1 MPHPKPLAFRYSAF
15 ESYTSDF
22 ISSAACGASPAEI
35 PHCSKSKFWPRPITS
50 RIDMCGAFEGLW
62 MIRRLDFKVVLFFV
76 LLTVVMTIGVIALWE
91 GVLRPP
97 FYAWVEARYPG
108 SAYTQ
113 TRWNIQQRVE
123 HFFIS
128 VTVDALVVTLLL
140 RIVHRQQRKLRESE
154 ERYRALFEQARDGI
168 GLVHLTHYHLVE
180 ANDKFCELLG
190 LRPQDCIG
198 QDVRELLRA
207 HAQPEFMMPSNGH
220 PSGETELVIRTTN
233 AESVPVSISLTPLST
248 DSEEVMIL
256 VLRDLSQRKQ
266 LEAEREEMQ
275 RQLYQSSKLAS
286 IGELSAGVAHE
297 INNPLN
303 GVINFAQL
311 LKDEDKPRSAFENQM
326 IDGIIDE
333 GGRIAKIVRGLLAFA
348 RAETHELEQVHF
360 ADSVETS
367 VALFGRQFEKAGIS
381 FEIDVEPNLPL
392 VRADGSRLRQ
402 VVVNMISNAYY
413 ALTAKSFGPS
423 EQKVF
428 RITARRAG
436 RSVRVEFY
444 DNGVGIKREDIG
456 KVFDPF
462 FTTRREAGGTGLGLS
477 VSFGI
482 IRDFGGTISVESE
495 EGRFTRFVI
504 ELSAVEAGVAEYA

>member
-1 MPHPKPLAFRYSAF
+1 
-15 ESYTSDF
+15 
-22 ISSAACGASPAEI
+22 
-35 PHCSKSKFWPRPITS
+35 
-50 RIDMCGAFEGLW
+50 

-91 GVLRPP
+91 EVLRPP

-108 SAYTQ
+108 VAYTE

-168 GLVHLTHYHLVE
+168 GLVHLTDYHLVE
-180 ANDKFCELLG
+180 ANDKFCAILG
-190 LRPQDCIG
+190 QRSQDCIG
-198 QDVRELLRA
+198 QDVRELLRT
-207 HAQPEFMMPSNGH
+207 HTPNHQPEFMMPSNGH
-220 PSGETELVIRTTN
+220 ASGETELVIRTTN

-256 VLRDLSQRKQ
+256 VLRDLSLRKQ

-311 LKDEDKPRSAFENQM
+311 LKDEDTPRSAFENQM

-348 RAETHELEQVHF
+348 RIETHELERVHF
-360 ADSVETS
+360 VDSVETS

-402 VVVNMISNAYY
+402 VVVNMISNAYH
-413 ALTAKSFGPS
+413 ALTTKSFGPS

-504 ELSAVEAGVAEYA
+504 ELSAVEARVTEYA